1 MYKEQYG
8 KLIAEIAKDI
18 VIAHPNA
25 AATAAGDQGGKQLA
39 DFYNALYHSIYESL
53 SKDLL
58 TE

>member
-18 VIAHPNA
+18 VVAHPNA
-25 AATAAGDQGGKQLA
+25 AATATGEQGGKELA
-39 DFYNALYHSIYESL
+39 GFYNALYHSIYESL